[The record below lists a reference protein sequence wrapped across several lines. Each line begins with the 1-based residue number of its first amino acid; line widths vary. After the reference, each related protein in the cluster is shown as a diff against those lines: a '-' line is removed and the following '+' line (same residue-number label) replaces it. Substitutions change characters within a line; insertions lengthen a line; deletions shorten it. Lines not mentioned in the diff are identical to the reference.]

1 MTNEYRTRICNVL
14 IIGSGGA
21 GLRAAIS
28 AHESGCEV
36 LVIGKRIRNDAHTT
50 LAAGGINAALGTVDP
65 DDDWIQ
71 HFVDTYQEGYN
82 IGDPKTVEILVKDAP
97 ERVHELV
104 DWGAPFARTADG
116 KLDQRYF
123 GAHTHRRTCY
133 AGDYTGRAILNT
145 LVSKVEELR
154 IPIIDMTYVSKL
166 LVNTQNGQ
174 RQCFGA
180 VGFDINSG
188 NRTVFLSDSVVLAAG
203 GHTRIWRRSSSRRDE
218 NTGDAMRLALH
229 AGCKL
234 ADMEMVQFHPTGM
247 VHPESLAG
255 TLVTEAVRGE
265 GGHLVNAD
273 GRRFMEDYDSA
284 RMELSTRDRVALAN
298 YTEIQEGRGT
308 PNNGVFL
315 NISHVE
321 KEIILE
327 KLPRMYRQFME
338 SQMLDIS
345 KDPME
350 VAPTAH
356 YSMGGVVVDAET
368 HSTDVRGLYAAGECT
383 SGVHGANR
391 LGGNSLAEIL
401 VFGKIAGEYAAGFSK
416 DLDLQMRNRSIIND
430 ALKELD
436 QLTSNGEQLAR
447 PLQRAVR
454 NIMWNFCGVIRSG
467 EGLEEGLTELM
478 KVKEASK
485 DVDVR
490 PSAEGFS
497 DLALALDLLGSIDSA
512 EATIRSAIARK
523 ESRGAHQRSD
533 YMEMDTSENVNYIV
547 ELVDGNQ
554 SISKTEV
561 EKLPELL
568 QDAMD
573 AYEELSVEGRLLE

>member
-174 RQCFGA
+174 KQCFGA

-533 YMEMDTSENVNYIV
+533 YKQLDTSENVNYIV

-568 QDAMD
+568 QNAMD

>member
-1 MTNEYRTRICNVL
+1 MRDYRTKICNVL

-21 GLRAAIS
+21 GLRAAIA
-28 AHESGCEV
+28 AHENGCEV
-36 LVIGKRIRNDAHTT
+36 MVIGKRIRNDAHTT

-65 DDDWIQ
+65 EDDWIQ

-97 ERVHELV
+97 NRVQELV
-104 DWGAPFARTADG
+104 DWGAPFARTSDG

-123 GAHTHRRTCY
+123 GAHTYRRTCY

-145 LVSKVEELR
+145 LVNKVEELQ
-154 IPIIDMTYVSKL
+154 IPIIDMTYVSRL

-174 RQCFGA
+174 KQCFGA
-180 VGFDINSG
+180 MAFDINSG
-188 NRTVFLSDSVVLAAG
+188 DRTVFLSDSVVLAAG

-218 NTGDAMRLALH
+218 NTGDAMRLALN
-229 AGCKL
+229 AGCRL
-234 ADMEMVQFHPTGM
+234 SDMEMVQFHPTGM

-265 GGHLVNAD
+265 GGRLTNSK
-273 GRRFMEDYDSA
+273 GERYMEKYDPV

-298 YTEIQEGRGT
+298 YNEIHEGRGT
-308 PNNGVFL
+308 ENNGVYL
-315 NISHVE
+315 DISHVD
-321 KEIILE
+321 KGIILE

-345 KDPME
+345 KHPME

-356 YSMGGVVVDAET
+356 YSMGGVMVDPET
-368 HSTDVRGLYAAGECT
+368 HSTGVIGLYAAGECT

-401 VFGKIAGEYAAGFSK
+401 VFGKIAGDEAADFSTT
-416 DLDLQMRNRSIIND
+416 LDLQTRNRAIIQE
-430 ALKELD
+430 AIKELD
-436 QLTSNGEQLAR
+436 ELTTTGEQLAR

-454 NIMWNFCGVIRSG
+454 NIMWNYCGVLRSG
-467 EGLEEGLTELM
+467 EGLNKGLEELM
-478 KVKEASK
+478 KVKEASA

-512 EATIRSAIARK
+512 EATIRAAIERK

-533 YMEMDTSENVNYIV
+533 FIDTDNSENVNYVI
-547 ELVDGNQ
+547 EIVDGKQVVTRSN
-554 SISKTEV
+554 V
-561 EKLPELL
+561 PPLPEELEEPM
-568 QDAMD
+568 Q
-573 AYEELSVEGRLLE
+573 AYEDLSVDGRLLE

>member
-65 DDDWIQ
+65 EDDWVQ
-71 HFVDTYQEGYN
+71 HFVDTYHEGYN

-97 ERVHELV
+97 ERVQELV
-104 DWGAPFARTADG
+104 DWGAPFARTAEG
-116 KLDQRYF
+116 ELDQRYF

-133 AGDYTGRAILNT
+133 AGDYTGRVILNT

-154 IPIIDMTYVSKL
+154 IPIIDMTYVSRL

-174 RQCFGA
+174 KQCFGA

-218 NTGDAMRLALH
+218 NTGDSMRLALH

-273 GRRFMEDYDSA
+273 GLRFMENYDST
-284 RMELSTRDRVALAN
+284 RMELSTRDKVALAN

-315 NISHVE
+315 DISHVE
-321 KEIILE
+321 KDIILE

-401 VFGKIAGEYAAGFSK
+401 VFGKIAGEWAADFSEN
-416 DLDLQMRNRSIIND
+416 LDLQMRNRSIIND
-430 ALKELD
+430 AIEELD
-436 QLTSNGEQLAR
+436 ELTSNGEQLAR

-533 YMEMDTSENVNYIV
+533 FTEKDTSGNFNYVV
-547 ELVDGNQ
+547 ELKGGKQ
-554 SISKTEV
+554 LISKTKV

-573 AYEELSVEGRLLE
+573 SYEELSVEGRLLE

>member
-1 MTNEYRTRICNVL
+1 MKNDYRTRICNVL

-50 LAAGGINAALGTVDP
+50 LASGGINAALGTVDP
-65 DDDWIQ
+65 EDDWIQ

-97 ERVHELV
+97 ERVLELV
-104 DWGAPFARTADG
+104 DWGAPFARTDEG
-116 KLDQRYF
+116 ELDQRYF

-174 RQCFGA
+174 KQCFGA
-180 VGFDINSG
+180 IGFDINSG

-234 ADMEMVQFHPTGM
+234 ADMEMIQFHPTGM

-308 PNNGVFL
+308 SNNGVFL
-315 NISHVE
+315 DISHVE
-321 KEIILE
+321 KEVILE

-401 VFGKIAGEYAAGFSK
+401 VFGKIAGECAAGFSK
-416 DLDLQMRNRSIIND
+416 DLDIQIRNRNIIND
-430 ALKELD
+430 AIEELD
-436 QLTSNGEQLAR
+436 KLTSKGDQLAR

-454 NIMWNFCGVIRSG
+454 NIMWNFCGVIRSN
-467 EGLEEGLTELM
+467 EGLEEGLSELM
-478 KVKEASK
+478 KIKLASK

-533 YMEMDTSENVNYIV
+533 FKDMNNLENVNYIV
-547 ELVDGNQ
+547 ELIDGKQ
-554 SISKTEV
+554 SISKSEV
-561 EKLPELL
+561 ERLPELL

>member
-174 RQCFGA
+174 KQCFGA

-533 YMEMDTSENVNYIV
+533 YKQLDTSENVNYIV
-547 ELVDGNQ
+547 
-554 SISKTEV
+554 
-561 EKLPELL
+561 
-568 QDAMD
+568 
-573 AYEELSVEGRLLE
+573 

>member
-174 RQCFGA
+174 KQCFGA

-273 GRRFMEDYDSA
+273 GRRFMEDYDSV

-533 YMEMDTSENVNYIV
+533 YIEMDTSENVNYIV

>member
-65 DDDWIQ
+65 EDDWVQ
-71 HFVDTYQEGYN
+71 HFVDTYHEGYN

-97 ERVHELV
+97 ARVQELV
-104 DWGAPFARTADG
+104 DWGAPFARTAEG
-116 KLDQRYF
+116 ELDQRYF
-123 GAHTHRRTCY
+123 GAHTYRRTCY
-133 AGDYTGRAILNT
+133 AGDYTGRVILNT

-154 IPIIDMTYVSKL
+154 IPIIDMTYVSRL

-174 RQCFGA
+174 KQCFGA

-218 NTGDAMRLALH
+218 NTGDSMRLALH

-273 GRRFMEDYDSA
+273 GLRFMENYDST

-308 PNNGVFL
+308 PNNGIFL
-315 NISHVE
+315 DISHVE
-321 KEIILE
+321 KDIILE

-401 VFGKIAGEYAAGFSK
+401 VFGKIAGEWAAGFSEN
-416 DLDLQMRNRSIIND
+416 LDLQMRNRSIIND
-430 ALKELD
+430 AIEELD
-436 QLTSNGEQLAR
+436 ELISNGEQLAR

-454 NIMWNFCGVIRSG
+454 NIMWDFCGVIRSG

-533 YMEMDTSENVNYIV
+533 FTEKDTSENVNYVV
-547 ELVDGNQ
+547 ELKGGKQ
-554 SISKTEV
+554 LISKTKV

-573 AYEELSVEGRLLE
+573 SYEELSVEGRLLE

>member
-14 IIGSGGA
+14 VIGSGGA

-104 DWGAPFARTADG
+104 DWGAPFARTTDG

-174 RQCFGA
+174 KQCFGA

-533 YMEMDTSENVNYIV
+533 YKQLDTSENVNYIV

>member
-65 DDDWIQ
+65 EDDWVQ
-71 HFVDTYQEGYN
+71 HFVDTYHEGYN

-97 ERVHELV
+97 ERVQELV
-104 DWGAPFARTADG
+104 DWGAPFARTAEG
-116 KLDQRYF
+116 ELDQRYF

-133 AGDYTGRAILNT
+133 AGDYTGRVILNT

-154 IPIIDMTYVSKL
+154 IPIIDMTYVSRL

-174 RQCFGA
+174 KQCFGA

-218 NTGDAMRLALH
+218 NTGDSMRLALH

-273 GRRFMEDYDSA
+273 GLRFMENYDST

-315 NISHVE
+315 DISHVE
-321 KEIILE
+321 KDIILE
-327 KLPRMYRQFME
+327 RLPRMYRQFME

-401 VFGKIAGEYAAGFSK
+401 VFGKIAGEWAAGFSEN
-416 DLDLQMRNRSIIND
+416 LDLQMRNRGIIND
-430 ALKELD
+430 AIEELD
-436 QLTSNGEQLAR
+436 ELISNGEQLAR

-454 NIMWNFCGVIRSG
+454 NIMWDFCGVIRSG

-533 YMEMDTSENVNYIV
+533 FTEKDTSENFNYVV
-547 ELVDGNQ
+547 ELKGGKQ
-554 SISKTEV
+554 LISKTKV

-573 AYEELSVEGRLLE
+573 SYEELSVEGRLLE